1 MNEEAA
7 YSAVR
12 QKGSHNSYQRSEG
25 YIDQA
30 LYWRIRSLEIDIHNG
45 NDASGWPTLQGDWYV
60 YHAAVVDQSSTV
72 NQLSDALAV
81 LRAFHL
87 AVPDHE
93 VVTIWLDLKDHFTAT
108 NHTPEAL
115 DQLLVEGL
123 GREAIWGPPDLIGTE
138 PDLQQAIQ
146 QHGWPSLEAL
156 RGKFIFA
163 CTTGNLSSPDSQLNQ
178 YVDNGKT
185 ANQRLAFVAPE
196 ISSTDQILQF
206 TYAVVF
212 NLSSSHTS
220 LGQAIQEQGFISRA
234 YGLDSQSSWCKGWQ
248 TQVNHLTTNKV
259 NAFSDEW
266 ARTDNPSTGYPFDFL
281 GGDQGEPLVEPG
293 ALFAIRVNSGDLW
306 SKEDSGYFQFDN
318 LSGSPDRTF
327 TGFVGNPAS
336 HVDGWIKGGLMAR
349 ASTAANAAYCAV
361 LRTGSHGI
369 RLQCRSA
376 AGDKSTAIDAV
387 IPNGVNGHSRV
398 SANTPI
404 WLRLEVQ
411 AQGNKA
417 TGYYSIDG
425 SSWISIGSVSVN
437 APLVLQGWVASSH
450 GSGEVKW
457 LFGGAPAPA
466 EGIILGSKAS
476 GTFLSSSAQA
486 ASLGTK
492 PASACCP
499 VS

>member
-1 MNEEAA
+1 MNEEATYRA
-7 YSAVR
+7 AR

-60 YHAAVVDQSSTV
+60 YHASVVDQNSTV

-93 VVTIWLDLKDHFTAT
+93 VITLWLDIKDSFTAT

-123 GREAIWGPPDLIGTE
+123 GREAIWGPPDLIGSE
-138 PDLQQAIQ
+138 PSLQQAIH

-156 RGKFIFA
+156 RSKFILA
-163 CTTGNLSSPDSQLNQ
+163 CTTGDLNSPDSHLNQ
-178 YVDNGKT
+178 YVDNGVT
-185 ANQRLAFVAPE
+185 ANQRLAFVAPD
-196 ISSTDQILQF
+196 ISHTDQILQF
-206 TYAVVF
+206 DYAVVF
-212 NLSSSHTS
+212 NLSSSHIA
-220 LGQAIQEQGFISRA
+220 LGQAIQEQGFVGRA

-248 TQVNHLTTNKV
+248 AQVNHLTTNKV

-266 ARTDNPSTGYPFDFL
+266 ARTDNPPTGYPFDFL
-281 GGDQGEPLVEPG
+281 GGGQGESLVEPG
-293 ALFAIRVNSGDLW
+293 ALFAIRVNSEDLW
-306 SKEDSGYFQFDN
+306 SKEDSGYFQFDPMSN
-318 LSGSPDRTF
+318 PDRTL

-336 HVDGWIKGGLMAR
+336 HVNGWIKGGLMAR
-349 ASTAANAAYCAV
+349 ASTDASAAYCAV

-369 RLQCRSA
+369 RMQSRSSAGDDSA
-376 AGDKSTAIDAV
+376 AIEAM
-387 IPNGVNGHSRV
+387 IPHGVNGYPRV

-404 WLRLEVQ
+404 WLRLTVEE
-411 AQGNKA
+411 QGHKV
-417 TGYYSIDG
+417 TSYYSIDG
-425 SSWISIGSVSVN
+425 SHWISIGTVSVN
-437 APLVLQGWVASSH
+437 VPLGLQGWVASSH

-466 EGIILGSKAS
+466 EGRVLGHNAS
-476 GTFLSSSAQA
+476 GEFLSSSAQA
-486 ASLGTK
+486 ASLGSK
-492 PASACCP
+492 PSDAYC
-499 VS
+499 